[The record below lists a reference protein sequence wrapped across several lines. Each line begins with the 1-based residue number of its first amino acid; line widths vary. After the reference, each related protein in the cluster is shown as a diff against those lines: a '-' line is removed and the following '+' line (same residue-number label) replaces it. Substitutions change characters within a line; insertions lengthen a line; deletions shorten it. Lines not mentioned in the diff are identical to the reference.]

1 MSYSKETQKE
11 LSEAVMML
19 PQEKLQ
25 ALGVKKQKLFI
36 GIPKENSMQENRV
49 ALVPEAV
56 QLLVNNGHR
65 VCIESDAGKASNFQ
79 DNEYSEAGAEIA
91 YSTKEV
97 YEADLILKVEP
108 LSDEEM
114 EFLKPKQ
121 VLFSA
126 MQLNVQPKNYI
137 KNLMQRKVTAI
148 AWDYIADEDGVLPI
162 VRSMGEIAGTTS
174 ILIAAEY
181 LNNQRGQGIMLGG
194 ITGVPPTQVVIIGA
208 GTVGEYAARAAL
220 GLGADVRVFDNSI
233 SRLRRLQNSVGHR
246 VYTSTIQPKVL
257 QKSLMRCDVAI
268 GAIRSNTG
276 RTPCYVSEDMVK
288 SMKSGS
294 VIVDVSIDQ
303 GGCFETSKVTTH
315 NQSTFK
321 VHDIIH
327 YCVPNIASLVSR
339 TASHALSNVMAPLAM
354 QTGDEGG
361 IENLIRNHRGI
372 QNGVYLY
379 NGTLTNQYL
388 ADSLKLPYKDLKL
401 LLAAF

>member
-1 MSYSKETQKE
+1 MSKEALKE

-25 ALGVKKQKLFI
+25 SVGSKRKKLFI
-36 GIPKENSMQENRV
+36 GIPKEISMQENRV
-49 ALVPEAV
+49 ALVPQAV

-65 VCIESDAGKASNFQ
+65 VVVETGAGKASNFE
-79 DNEYSEAGAEIA
+79 DNEYSESGASIA

-97 YEADLILKVEP
+97 YEADIILKVEP

-121 VLFSA
+121 VLVSA

-137 KNLMQRKVTAI
+137 KNLMAKKVSAI
-148 AWDYIADEDGVLPI
+148 AWDYVADEDGILPI

-174 ILIAAEY
+174 VLIASEY
-181 LNNQRGQGIMLGG
+181 LMNTKGQGIMLGG

-208 GTVGEYAARAAL
+208 GTVGVYAAHAAL
-220 GLGADVRVFDNSI
+220 GLGADVRVFDDSI
-233 SRLRRLQNSVGHR
+233 SKLRRLQESLGKR
-246 VYTSTIQPKVL
+246 VSTSTIQPKVL
-257 QKSLMRCDVAI
+257 AKALMRADVAI
-268 GAIRSNTG
+268 GAIRSISG
-276 RTPCYVSEDMVK
+276 RTPCIVTEEMVQ

-303 GGCFETSKVTTH
+303 GGCFETSRLTNLDKPSFT
-315 NQSTFK
+315 K
-321 VHDIIH
+321 YDIIH

-339 TASHALSNVMAPLAM
+339 TASHALSNVVAPLAV
-354 QTGDEGG
+354 QIGDEGG
-361 IENLIRNHRGI
+361 IENMIRNHVGI

-379 NGTLTNQYL
+379 NGTLTNKYL
-388 ADSLKLPYKDLKL
+388 GESLNLPFKDLKL
-401 LLAAF
+401 LLAAFES